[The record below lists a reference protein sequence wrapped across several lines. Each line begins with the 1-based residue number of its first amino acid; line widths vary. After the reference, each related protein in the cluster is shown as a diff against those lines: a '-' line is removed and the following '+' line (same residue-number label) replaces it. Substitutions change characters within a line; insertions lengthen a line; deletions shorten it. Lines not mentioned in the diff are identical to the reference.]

1 LARLIRP
8 IVESGGVPR
17 EGRGFSVE
25 ELAEAGLTPGRAR
38 AMGIPVDT
46 RRKTS
51 HPENVEALKA
61 FLEEVGD
68 AELKVPKPKKAHK
81 HLPGRVFRGK
91 TSAGRKMR
99 ALVR

>member
-1 LARLIRP
+1 MARLIRP
-8 IVESGGVPR
+8 IVESGGALK

-25 ELAEAGLTPGRAR
+25 ELSEGGLTPGRAR

-51 HPENVEALKA
+51 HPENVEARKA
-61 FLEEVGD
+61 FLEEAEG

-81 HLPGRVFRGK
+81 PLPGRVFRGK